1 VDETPCSAEVWD
13 LPGIS
18 STASV
23 GARAGMSALGQ
34 PAVSVA
40 DRVVAL
46 IVSYHPDI
54 KTLHRLLDSLYGQVD
69 LSIVIDNGSGDEVRS
84 AMAVRAGTSEEF
96 IALGTN
102 QGIAQAQ
109 NVGIARARELGATQ
123 LVFFDHDSCPAEG
136 MVKAL
141 RDSLSWLGTRG
152 RRVGSI
158 GPCYTDERQGSVPVF
173 VRVRGCSLMRCAEPE
188 LGDVVAVDH
197 LIASGC
203 LIPMAVLD
211 DVGCMRSDFFIDY
224 VDVEWGL
231 RAQSMGYENFGC
243 FSARMRHSLGD
254 DPIMVMGTAYPAR
267 SPLRHYYTFRN
278 AVLVSRLRYVPRN
291 WKWANGSRTVL
302 KFVFYALF
310 SKARLQQVK
319 MMSLGLWHGLV
330 GRTGPFCPD
339 A

>member
-1 VDETPCSAEVWD
+1 
-13 LPGIS
+13 
-18 STASV
+18 
-23 GARAGMSALGQ
+23 MSAQDLSGA
-34 PAVSVA
+34 PVP

-46 IVSYHPDI
+46 IVSYNPDVN
-54 KTLHRLLDSLYGQVD
+54 TLQRLLDSLQGQVD
-69 LSIVIDNGSGDEVRS
+69 VSIVVDNGSRDDIGLAAMVRTE
-84 AMAVRAGTSEEF
+84 GEEL
-96 IALGTN
+96 IALGRN
-102 QGIAQAQ
+102 MGIAHAQ

-123 LVFFDHDSCPAEG
+123 LVFFDHDSCPADG

-141 RDSLSWLGTRG
+141 RTSLHWLGTQG

-158 GPCYTDERQGSVPVF
+158 GPSYVDERQGSVPVF
-173 VRVRGCSLMRCAEPE
+173 VRVRGLSLTRCAKPE

-203 LIPMAVLD
+203 MIPMAVLN
-211 DVGCMRSDFFIDY
+211 DVGDMRSDLFIDY

-243 FSARMRHSLGD
+243 FSAWMQHSLGD
-254 DPIMVMGTAYPAR
+254 DPIIFRGAAYPAR

-278 AVLVSRLRYVPRN
+278 AVLVSRLSYVPGA
-291 WKWANGSRTVL
+291 WKCANGLRTAQ

-310 SKARLQQVK
+310 GKSRLQQLK
-319 MMSLGLWHGLV
+319 MMTLGLWHGLM
-330 GRTGPFCPD
+330 GRTGPFCPG